1 MDKRDQFGL
10 DEGGQ
15 FELDE
20 RGQDGLDFPISM
32 KLRLSYKN
40 IFVMMNCGRN
50 MEWQG
55 ECLLKKILTN
65 VLFGEKLKNCIVLII
80 RIFKL

>member
-20 RGQDGLDFPISM
+20 RGQDGLDFPLMDRIG
-32 KLRLSYKN
+32 KRRWTEFIDTILEEYKKK
-40 IFVMMNCGRN
+40 MY
-50 MEWQG
+50 
-55 ECLLKKILTN
+55 LHLK
-65 VLFGEKLKNCIVLII
+65 
-80 RIFKL
+80 

>member
-20 RGQDGLDFPISM
+20 RGQDGLDFPV
-32 KLRLSYKN
+32 LSTGEN
-40 IFVMMNCGRN
+40 DLFV
-50 MEWQG
+50 
-55 ECLLKKILTN
+55 
-65 VLFGEKLKNCIVLII
+65 
-80 RIFKL
+80 

>member
-20 RGQDGLDFPISM
+20 RGQDGLDFP
-32 KLRLSYKN
+32 LPLEDD
-40 IFVMMNCGRN
+40 V
-50 MEWQG
+50 QG
-55 ECLLKKILTN
+55 EETGMPTHEN
-65 VLFGEKLKNCIVLII
+65 I
-80 RIFKL
+80 RGKEYYN